1 MTASSF
7 SPEQLAN
14 IVGVSQSSIK
24 RWVDAG
30 RIAVTRTAGGHRRIS
45 RSAALSFI
53 RKNKMRIERPDLL
66 GIADL
71 EGSLVPI
78 DGTTISGEFLHGLF
92 VSGNNVL
99 VRQAVT
105 SAFVAGMKAHEL
117 FDGPLREA
125 LQSVGS
131 IWKTD
136 QKGIYIEHT
145 ATIAVTETISQLAA
159 LLGEPDADAPLAI
172 GAAPSDDP
180 HIIPNMMA
188 STVLLEAGWR
198 TMNLG
203 PNTPAHAIRD
213 AVSINRPELVW
224 LAVKSKMS
232 SATLDDLYG
241 LCSELDAEGIVVVA
255 GGAEVERTRKGW
267 PSSVHLALT
276 MSDLAKVAS
285 DANGK

>member
-1 MTASSF
+1 MTENSF

-30 RIAVTRTAGGHRRIS
+30 KISVTRTAGGHRRIS
-45 RSAALSFI
+45 RSAALTFI

-71 EGSLVPI
+71 EGSNLPI
-78 DGTTISGEFLHGLF
+78 DGASLSGEFLHGLF
-92 VSGNNVL
+92 VSGNNAL
-99 VRQAVT
+99 VRKAVT
-105 SAFVAGMKAHEL
+105 SAFMAGMTTHQL

-136 QKGIYIEHT
+136 QKGIYIEHS

-172 GAAPSDDP
+172 GAAPSNDP
-180 HIIPNMMA
+180 HIIPNMMV

-203 PNTPAHAIRD
+203 PNTPAHALRD
-213 AVSINRPELVW
+213 AVSINRPEMVW
-224 LAVKSKMS
+224 IAVKSKMTRP
-232 SATLDDLYG
+232 TLEDLYS
-241 LCSELDAEGIVVVA
+241 LCSELEADGITVVA
-255 GGAEVERTRKGW
+255 GGAEVERTRKDW
-267 PSSVHLALT
+267 PSSVRLART
-276 MSDLAKVAS
+276 MSDLTEAAS
-285 DANGK
+285 DIAGK